1 MKITQEFF
9 ELPEALA
16 LSMTVRGRAM
26 LFMLKRRRRTTVK
39 EACRLQTMPDDYCRM
54 ATVEQAYKGLGNG
67 WTAEVIIN
75 NKILEILMAKSIIQK
90 DNRRCYI
97 CGRYG
102 TGTDPLDKHHI
113 FFGPYRQKS
122 EKYGLTVYL
131 HHFSCHIFG
140 DNAVHK
146 NAEICRELQK
156 ETQKT
161 AMKKYNLTVADFR
174 CIFGRN
180 YIDD

>member
-1 MKITQEFF
+1 
-9 ELPEALA
+9 
-16 LSMTVRGRAM
+16 
-26 LFMLKRRRRTTVK
+26 
-39 EACRLQTMPDDYCRM
+39 
-54 ATVEQAYKGLGNG
+54 
-67 WTAEVIIN
+67 
-75 NKILEILMAKSIIQK
+75 MAKSIIQK

-102 TGTDPLDKHHI
+102 TEIDPLDKHHI

-161 AMKKYNLTVADFR
+161 AMKKYNLTVDDFR

>member
-1 MKITQEFF
+1 
-9 ELPEALA
+9 
-16 LSMTVRGRAM
+16 
-26 LFMLKRRRRTTVK
+26 
-39 EACRLQTMPDDYCRM
+39 
-54 ATVEQAYKGLGNG
+54 
-67 WTAEVIIN
+67 
-75 NKILEILMAKSIIQK
+75 MAKSIIQK
-90 DNRRCYI
+90 DSRRCYI

-156 ETQKT
+156 ETQKI
-161 AMKKYNLTVADFR
+161 AMKKYNLTIADFH

-180 YIDD
+180 YIDEEENNDITRTQ